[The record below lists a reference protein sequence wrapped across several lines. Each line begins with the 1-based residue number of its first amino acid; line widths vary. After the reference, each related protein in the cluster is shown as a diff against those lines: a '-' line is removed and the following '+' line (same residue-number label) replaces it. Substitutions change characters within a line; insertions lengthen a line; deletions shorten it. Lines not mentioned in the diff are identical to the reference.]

1 MPELVEKLF
10 LRYSAAFSALRQ
22 LPGVGDVMH
31 RLSRRILPPDH
42 LVWFQV
48 RDGPGRGLWL
58 KLRPRTGR
66 DYYEGNVE
74 PGLQKVLGNWLKP
87 RMVFYDLGA
96 NLGFFSLLG
105 ARMVGADGEVFS
117 FEADP
122 EVAEQVRQN
131 AARNAFSHVHV
142 VNAAVWS
149 STGSVTFT
157 RSDTAQSPDRGWGKV
172 VSNAESQERIITVA
186 STSLDDFGRS
196 HAAPDFIKCDVE
208 GAESEVFEGAR
219 ELIAKH
225 GPIVACEV
233 HSDEN
238 ASRLKRF
245 FEDVGYS
252 QSWFSPSHFL
262 AIPKTRP

>member
-1 MPELVEKLF
+1 M
-10 LRYSAAFSALRQ
+10 
-22 LPGVGDVMH
+22 MH
-31 RLSRRILPPDH
+31 RLSWRILPPDH

-48 RDGPGRGLWL
+48 RGGVGRGLWL

-66 DYYEGNVE
+66 DCYEGNVE
-74 PGLQKVLGNWLKP
+74 PGLQKVLSDWLRPK
-87 RMVFYDLGA
+87 MVFYDLGA

-105 ARMVGADGEVFS
+105 ARMVGAGGAVFS

-142 VNAAVWS
+142 VNTAVWS

-172 VSNAESQERIITVA
+172 VSPTETQERTITVA
-186 STSLDDFGRS
+186 STSLDEFAKS

-208 GAESEVFEGAR
+208 GAEFEVFNGAR

-233 HSDEN
+233 HSEEN
-238 ASRLKRF
+238 CSRLKRF
-245 FEDVGYS
+245 FEDFGYS
-252 QSWFSPSHFL
+252 LSWFSPRHFL
-262 AIPKTRP
+262 AVPVPKARPS